1 MLKPNRSRLVL
12 GSIVMVMAMAWGV
25 YFVLTDTPREVI
37 AAERMPLENLLAEE
51 LEHSDAVLTIRPEV
65 SEDGQQVRFWIG
77 YHLDATTDD
86 EQKPSLPFHSKT
98 TNVIVDTEST
108 LVLGLMFDGSSM
120 RAALHEKQ
128 DDGV

>member
-1 MLKPNRSRLVL
+1 
-12 GSIVMVMAMAWGV
+12 MVMAMACGV

-37 AAERMPLENLLAEE
+37 AAERTPLENLLAEE

-86 EQKPSLPFHSKT
+86 EQNSKT

-108 LVLGLMFDGSSM
+108 LLLGLMFDGSSM

-128 DDGV
+128 DDGI